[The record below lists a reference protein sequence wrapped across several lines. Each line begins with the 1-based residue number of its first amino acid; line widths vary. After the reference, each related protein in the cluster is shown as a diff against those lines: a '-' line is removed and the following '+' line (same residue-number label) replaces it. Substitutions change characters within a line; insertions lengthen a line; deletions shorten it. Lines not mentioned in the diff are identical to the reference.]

1 MKRFLA
7 TIILLSLTISAH
19 SQQSNGFGP
28 EEGQSIALGSQVT
41 VDIFNRFDKAWSERD
56 YETIKSYVAEEALM
70 RFNNGTIVEGP
81 KAFVKEIEKQY
92 KEIEKTYGWGWETL
106 SALSIKGIGAK
117 DPSVRNQIG
126 EWVNAQ
132 FRGKDGSITIEWYQ
146 IHEGKIIYWYQA
158 NGKPMI
164 E

>member
-106 SALSIKGIGAK
+106 SAFSIKGIGAK

-126 EWVNAQ
+126 EWVNDQ
-132 FRGKDGSITIEWYQ
+132 FRGKDGSITMEWYQ

>member
-106 SALSIKGIGAK
+106 SAFSIKGIGAK

-132 FRGKDGSITIEWYQ
+132 FRGKDGSITMEWYQ
-146 IHEGKIIYWYQA
+146 IHEGKIIYCIKQTA
-158 NGKPMI
+158 SP
-164 E
+164 

>member
-28 EEGQSIALGSQVT
+28 EEGQSIALGSKVT

-106 SALSIKGIGAK
+106 SAFSIKGIGAK

-132 FRGKDGSITIEWYQ
+132 FRGKDGSITMEWYQ

>member
-92 KEIEKTYGWGWETL
+92 KEIKKTYGWGWETL
-106 SALSIKGIGAK
+106 SAFSIKGIGAK

-132 FRGKDGSITIEWYQ
+132 FRGKDGSITMEWYQ

>member
-106 SALSIKGIGAK
+106 SAFSIKGIGAK

-132 FRGKDGSITIEWYQ
+132 FRGKDGSITMEWYQ